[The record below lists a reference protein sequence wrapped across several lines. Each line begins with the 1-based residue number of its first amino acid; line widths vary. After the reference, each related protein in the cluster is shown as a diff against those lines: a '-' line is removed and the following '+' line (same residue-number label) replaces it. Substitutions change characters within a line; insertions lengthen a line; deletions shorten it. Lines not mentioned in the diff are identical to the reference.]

1 MSRAGKAKARFIA
14 PMKALG
20 SEALPKGKRHCEIK
34 FDGYR
39 VVAVISG
46 GKVQLWSRS
55 QRLLEG
61 FPEVREELLRL
72 KCRSAVL
79 DGEIVALDSEG
90 RSRFQLM
97 QSRGDGSSPV
107 VYYLFDIMHLD
118 GKDLM
123 ELPLTDRTSILQD
136 LDGGPHRS
144 VLYSPVFSI
153 EPSELFE
160 VARERGLE
168 GIIAKDP
175 LSRYEP
181 DARSGAWLTCKVLAE
196 QEFVIGGYTA
206 PQNSRLHF
214 GSILVGYNQGGRFL
228 YAGKVG
234 TGFDGASLASLH
246 EKFRK
251 LGTRRCPF
259 VNLPSEHNSRFGSGM
274 DALQMKNVTWLRPT
288 LVAQVKF
295 AEWTQEGLLRQP
307 VFLGLRRDKA
317 PRAVRREAGPV
328 YAVSRN

>member
-1 MSRAGKAKARFIA
+1 MTRQARARARFIA

-20 SEALPKGKRHCEIK
+20 SEVIPRGKRHCEIK

-39 VVAVISG
+39 AVAVISG
-46 GKVQLWSRS
+46 GKVQIWSRNHKP
-55 QRLLEG
+55 LEG
-61 FPEVREELLRL
+61 FPEVSAELLRL

-79 DGEIVALDSEG
+79 DGEIVALDTEG

-97 QSRGDGSSPV
+97 QNRGAGSAPV

-118 GKDLM
+118 GRDVM
-123 ELPLTDRTSILQD
+123 DLPLADRTGILQG
-136 LDGGPHRS
+136 LDGGPHKS
-144 VLYSPVFSI
+144 VVFSPVFNI
-153 EPSELFE
+153 EPAELFE
-160 VARERGLE
+160 VAKERGLE
-168 GIIAKDP
+168 GIVAKDP
-175 LSRYEP
+175 LSRYES
-181 DARSGAWLTCKVLAE
+181 DARSGAWVKCKVLAE

-214 GSILVGYNQGGRFL
+214 GAILVGYSQGGRFQ

-234 TGFDGASLASLH
+234 TGFDAGSLAALH

-251 LGTRRCPF
+251 LETRNCPF
-259 VNLPSEHNSRFGSGM
+259 ANLPSDHRPRFGTGM
-274 DALQMKNVTWLRPT
+274 DEAQMKSVTWLRPT

-295 AEWTQEGLLRQP
+295 AEWTEEGLLRQP

-328 YAVSRN
+328 YSIARD